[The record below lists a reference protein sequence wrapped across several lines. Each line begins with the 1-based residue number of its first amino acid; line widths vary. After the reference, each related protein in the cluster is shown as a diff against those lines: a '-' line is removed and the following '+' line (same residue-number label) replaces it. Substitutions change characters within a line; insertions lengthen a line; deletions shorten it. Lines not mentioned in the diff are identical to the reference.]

1 MLGYTFF
8 LENVRVLWDD
18 YSMCVFLTHLLLLIY
33 EVVNYTQFF
42 NVTLKRDTCKLY
54 NKQEAVSNLMKIEA
68 SSSESREDALVS
80 EQIQNLVAHK

>member
-18 YSMCVFLTHLLLLIY
+18 YSIGVFFTHLLLLIY

-42 NVTLKRDTCKLY
+42 DVILKRDTCNLY
-54 NKQEAVSNLMKIEA
+54 NKQEAVSKLNENRSFVI
-68 SSSESREDALVS
+68 
-80 EQIQNLVAHK
+80 